1 MSDSNAIFQTIRD
14 AVRIEDIIGEHI
26 ALKRSGKEL
35 VGLCPFHNDR
45 RPSMYV
51 SPQKQ
56 IFSCFV
62 CASAGDVF
70 RFVQNYHKMT
80 PGEALRYLAGK
91 AGVTLPELPSR
102 KGADTTTPRQRL
114 YAVNEWAMEHFR
126 QCLLSPAGAAAMSYL
141 QSRGLTPET
150 ITNFRLGLAPDG
162 WTRLTDAATRKGH
175 TREELIQAG
184 LAKARTDGNVFDVFR
199 NRIIFP
205 ICDATGRVVAFGG
218 RVIPVPAPRTAD
230 AAAGVGGEEGPK
242 YLNSAETP
250 IFMKRKA
257 LYGLDVA
264 RQEMIRTK
272 TAVVVE
278 GYMDVIACH
287 QTGATN
293 VVATLGTSLTAEH
306 ARLLGRFIENVV
318 LTFDNDEAGRRAAD
332 RALEV
337 FIREP
342 VEVKIAGVPDGKDPC
357 DYCMSHGREA
367 FKQVVDQARE
377 ALEFQWEILSRAF
390 RATDSLVQK
399 EQAATAMLRMVAMA
413 MHGTTMDVLRRGLF
427 INRVAGLIG
436 ISAEDVAR
444 SLKKIS
450 AALPQASSA
459 GAAALEDH
467 SPPGAPIQA
476 EVRDA
481 RLRAQQ
487 WVIGV
492 LLTDFALYAPVR
504 DAMTLDLFAAGSVR
518 KLAEEL
524 MEYVD
529 GAIDLG
535 RCSLGEFVGML
546 GDGPLPAMAIEF
558 QREAALG
565 GNLKEKLM
573 GALDRLKE
581 YAQADVATETAAASA
596 ESFSDLLSERRRRMT
611 PHEGKKA
618 E

>member
-1 MSDSNAIFQTIRD
+1 MSDSNAIFQTVRD

-35 VGLCPFHNDR
+35 VGLCPFHDDR

-91 AGVTLPELPSR
+91 AGITLPELPSR
-102 KGADTTTPRQRL
+102 KGADTATPRQRV
-114 YAVNEWAMEHFR
+114 YAVNQWAMEHFQ
-126 QCLLSPAGAAAMSYL
+126 QCLLSPGGAAAMSYL
-141 QSRGLTPET
+141 RTRGLRPET
-150 ITNFRLGLAPDG
+150 IADFRLGLAPHG
-162 WTRLTDAATRKGH
+162 WTHLTDAATRKGH

-184 LAKARTDGNVFDVFR
+184 LGKARADGSVFDVFR
-199 NRIIFP
+199 NRIMFP

-218 RVIPVPAPRTAD
+218 RVIPVPAAQTAG
-230 AAAGVGGEEGPK
+230 ATAGGAIEEGPK

-250 IFMKRKA
+250 IFLKRQA

-287 QTGATN
+287 QAGVTN

-306 ARLLGRFIENVV
+306 ARLLGRFIETVV

-357 DYCMSHGREA
+357 DYCMSHGGDA
-367 FKQVVDQARE
+367 FKQVVGQARE

-413 MHGTTMDVLRRGLF
+413 MQGTTMDVLRRGLF

-436 ISAEDVAR
+436 ISADDVVR
-444 SLKKIS
+444 SLKKI
-450 AALPQASSA
+450 AAAVPPAPTA
-459 GAAALEDH
+459 GAAVPEEPSTPSA
-467 SPPGAPIQA
+467 PGRAA
-476 EVRDA
+476 VRDA
-481 RLRAQQ
+481 RMRAQQ

-492 LLTDFALYAPVR
+492 LLTDFALYASFR
-504 DAMTLDLFAAGSVR
+504 DAITLDLFSPGSVR
-518 KLAEEL
+518 KLAEQL
-524 MEYVD
+524 MEYVE
-529 GAIDLG
+529 GAVDLG
-535 RCSLGEFVGML
+535 RCSLGEFVGTL
-546 GDGPLPAMAIEF
+546 GDGPLPTMAIEY

-581 YAQADVATETAAASA
+581 YAQADVATEAPAASA
-596 ESFSDLLSERRRRMT
+596 ESFSDLLSERRRRIA
-611 PHEGKKA
+611 PREGKKP